1 MRGDAIVAPVDWT
14 EIMVLQDKG
23 APVDIVAPKE
33 GVLAFEQSFNLVRT
47 GAEKDAAHA
56 YLNYVLD
63 ANVQRDMAKAFY
75 TSPCN
80 KASELDDEIRKRTP
94 IVGDRMSEIRSY
106 NWDSYVDK
114 AADIADRW
122 NREMA

>member
-1 MRGDAIVAPVDWT
+1 
-14 EIMVLQDKG
+14 MVLRTG

-33 GVLAFEQSFNLVRT
+33 GVLAFERLPWSGRVL
-47 GAEKDAAHA
+47 KDRPPSQLCARRQRAARHGEPS
-56 YLNYVLD
+56 
-63 ANVQRDMAKAFY
+63 

-94 IVGDRMSEIRSY
+94 IVGDRMSESRSY